1 MMSRFLRRISIF
13 RLFLGQNEVTLVPR
27 PCHGVGDLVRDLQEW
42 EAVAWSENSE
52 RIPKEIS
59 TFLSN
64 KKCLHYIYRNK
75 WE

>member
-27 PCHGVGDLVRDLQEW
+27 LCHGVGDLIRDLQEW

-52 RIPKEIS
+52 QIPNEI
-59 TFLSN
+59 FHLF
-64 KKCLHYIYRNK
+64 I
-75 WE
+75 

>member
-27 PCHGVGDLVRDLQEW
+27 PCHGVVDLIRDLQEW

-52 RIPKEIS
+52 RFSIEI
-59 TFLSN
+59 FHLF
-64 KKCLHYIYRNK
+64 I
-75 WE
+75 